1 MSTEVTVKREEYR
14 LSLKALNLGASM
26 LHRLGF
32 SLGKI
37 SEASLLAGARRATGL
52 EDWGGEHFLEPFRVM
67 LDDVERAGL
76 TSLARISTRDIGLHC
91 LTNRLK
97 LTDYLKRHP
106 HVGSHPIKRP
116 VFILGFPFQACLLT
130 RLGRSRPPACVMALA
145 DRNTLHILVNFTLY
159 LFFFLG

>member
-14 LSLKALNLGASM
+14 LSLKALNAGASV

-37 SEASLLAGARRATGL
+37 DEASLLAGARRATGL

-67 LDDVERAGL
+67 LDDVEHAGL

-91 LTNRLK
+91 LSNRL
-97 LTDYLKRHP
+97 D
-106 HVGSHPIKRP
+106 
-116 VFILGFPFQACLLT
+116 
-130 RLGRSRPPACVMALA
+130 
-145 DRNTLHILVNFTLY
+145 
-159 LFFFLG
+159 